1 MDWAKYV
8 NAAALKTDLHWY
20 IFSLGTN
27 LLSIGK
33 ALLKLA
39 SNSTGRV
46 IKWISTFVDKHP
58 IIIIAAIRVIN
69 GLLVKANID
78 GSPIINKNEPILW
91 KIIVFSIND
100 CLRISGLYFS
110 LSWIAWPISCATTAM
125 LVILFLSSLSVGI
138 CIFFSLGI

>member
-1 MDWAKYV
+1 MQQL
-8 NAAALKTDLHWY
+8 LKR
-20 IFSLGTN
+20 N

-78 GSPIINKNEPILW
+78 GSPIINKNEPIL
-91 KIIVFSIND
+91 
-100 CLRISGLYFS
+100 
-110 LSWIAWPISCATTAM
+110 
-125 LVILFLSSLSVGI
+125 
-138 CIFFSLGI
+138 

>member
-1 MDWAKYV
+1 MSMQQL
-8 NAAALKTDLHWY
+8 LKQIY
-20 IFSLGTN
+20 IDTYSLGTY

-46 IKWISTFVDKHP
+46 IKWIKTFVDKQP

-78 GSPIINKNEPILW
+78 GSPIINKNDQFFERSLFFQLM
-91 KIIVFSIND
+91 IV
-100 CLRISGLYFS
+100 
-110 LSWIAWPISCATTAM
+110 
-125 LVILFLSSLSVGI
+125 
-138 CIFFSLGI
+138 